1 MPKIIT
7 ILARIE
13 NSPDAVIMYY
23 AIAALMF
30 SPIFVL
36 FGPRIKAFV
45 LPNHSNS
52 LSVITLIAE
61 SPAKN
66 AIFV

>member
-1 MPKIIT
+1 MMISHVTCDSNNDIKMPPRMPKIIT

-13 NSPDAVIMYY
+13 NRPDAVIMYY

-36 FGPRIKAFV
+36 FGPRIKA
-45 LPNHSNS
+45 SS
-52 LSVITLIAE
+52 LNKSG
-61 SPAKN
+61 K
-66 AIFV
+66 